1 VVPRPDPTL
10 WGRVDPDGTVYV
22 RTSGGER
29 AVGQWPGGD
38 PDEALSLYARRYDG
52 LALEVDL
59 LERRVRRGL
68 VSPDEAR
75 SAVMKVR
82 DQVVGAQA
90 VGDLETLADRLDSL
104 APLIDEQRQLRRAE
118 KAARLDRTR
127 ATKESLV
134 AEAEKVAAGTDWR
147 AGPDRLRTLM
157 DRWKELPKL
166 EKSADD
172 ALWRRFSAA
181 RSAYTRRR
189 RQHYAEQQEQRRS
202 AQQVK
207 ARLADEA
214 ESLATST
221 DWRPTAGRFRDL
233 MREWKS
239 AGPAPHREEE
249 ALWARFRAAQD
260 TFFAARDAQHA
271 VTDAEFVANA
281 EVKRAILADAEAL
294 LPVSDIG
301 AARTRLRSI
310 AERWEAAGKV
320 PRDQMQELEAR
331 FRAVESAVKQAEEN
345 RWRRSNPEA
354 RARAEAAV
362 TQLEATLAK
371 LRADAAK
378 AEEAGNDRKRAEAE
392 QAIAAREAW
401 LVEARRAL
409 ADFS

>member
-1 VVPRPDPTL
+1 M
-10 WGRVDPDGTVYV
+10 
-22 RTSGGER
+22 
-29 AVGQWPGGD
+29 GQWPGGD
-38 PDEALSLYARRYDG
+38 PDEALSLYARRFDG
-52 LALEVDL
+52 LVLEVDL
-59 LERRVRRGL
+59 LERRVRNGT

-75 SAVMKVR
+75 STAAKVR
-82 DQVVGAQA
+82 EQVVDAQA
-90 VGDLETLADRLDSL
+90 VGDLETLAGRLDAL
-104 APLIDEQRQLRRAE
+104 APLIDEQRHRRRAE
-118 KAARLDRTR
+118 KAARLDHAR
-127 ATKESLV
+127 AAKESLV
-134 AEAEKVAAGTDWR
+134 AEAEKVATGTDWR
-147 AGPDRLRTLM
+147 AGVDRMRSLM
-157 DRWKELPKL
+157 DRWKELPRL

-181 RSAYTRRR
+181 RTAYTRRR

-207 ARLADEA
+207 ERLATEA

-221 DWRPTAGRFRDL
+221 DWRPTAGRFREL

-271 VTDAEFVANA
+271 VADAELIANA

-301 AARTRLRSI
+301 AARARLRSI

-320 PRDQMQELEAR
+320 PRSQMKELEGR
-331 FRAVESAVKQAEEN
+331 FRAVETAVKQAEEN

-362 TQLEATLAK
+362 TQLEATLGK
-371 LRADAAK
+371 LRADAAN
-378 AEEAGNDRKRAEAE
+378 AEQAGNDRKRAEAE

>member
-1 VVPRPDPTL
+1 M
-10 WGRVDPDGTVYV
+10 
-22 RTSGGER
+22 
-29 AVGQWPGGD
+29 GQWPGGD
-38 PDEALSLYARRYDG
+38 PDEALSLYARRFDG

-59 LERRVRRGL
+59 LERRVRNGS

-75 SAVMKVR
+75 SAVVKVR
-82 DQVVGAQA
+82 EQVVAAHA
-90 VGDLETLADRLDSL
+90 VGDLETLAARLDAL
-104 APLIDEQRQLRRAE
+104 APLIDEQRHKRRAE
-118 KAARLDRTR
+118 KAARLDPAR

-134 AEAEKVAAGTDWR
+134 AEAEKIAAGTDWR
-147 AGPDRLRTLM
+147 AGVERMRTLM
-157 DRWKELPKL
+157 DRWKELPRL
-166 EKSADD
+166 DRSADD
-172 ALWRRFSAA
+172 ALWQRFSAA

-202 AQQVK
+202 AQRVK
-207 ARLADEA
+207 ERLATEA
-214 ESLATST
+214 ESLAAST
-221 DWRPTAGRFRDL
+221 EWRPTAGRFRDL

-271 VTDAEFVANA
+271 VADAELAANA
-281 EVKRAILADAEAL
+281 EVKQAILADAEEL

-301 AARTRLRSI
+301 VARAQLRTI

-320 PRDQMQELEAR
+320 PRSQMQELEGR
-331 FRAVESAVKQAEEN
+331 FRAVETAVKQAEEN

-354 RARAEAAV
+354 RARAETAV
-362 TQLEATLAK
+362 TQLEATLEK

-378 AEEAGNDRKRAEAE
+378 AEQAGNDRKRAEAE